1 MRGKRYLTLGGTHF
15 LGELSRL
22 TSVVEFSLS
31 LDGELQ
37 LLVGLACQVKQLI
50 TFNSKYSLLLN
61 Y

>member
-37 LLVGLACQVKQLI
+37 LLVGLACQVK
-50 TFNSKYSLLLN
+50 
-61 Y
+61 